1 MQLSVEHGQDYAKK
15 TTKKQMNHF
24 YALVDTGCNLN
35 EINDFW
41 DSTLIS
47 FDEECPLVTE
57 NTMHSILMS

>member
-1 MQLSVEHGQDYAKK
+1 MQLSVEHGQDYAKI
-15 TTKKQMNHF
+15 KKKIKLNHF
-24 YALVDTGCNLN
+24 YALVDAGCNLN

-41 DSTLIS
+41 DSNLIS